1 MNDANWNAPD
11 LQRQLNQSRGYVY
24 LLVDR
29 SPSNPA
35 KQVLKVGSTSAAGW
49 RKRFNGF
56 RTWALE
62 GKFWADGVQSS
73 GWQLTVYVFAVPNGQ
88 QETIESAVRA
98 AFYNATGSAH
108 QDLMR
113 DYTDPRKGGRWADFN
128 SPPAGA
134 GERAMVRSP
143 VSDLNLTDLFSG
155 TAFAGVTAT
164 RVIDLNHTA
173 SVGTTALRGLS
184 GRNWVYLLEG
194 RGLPADLQVLKVGQT
209 ANPYQRINNDD
220 LLSYRSMAK
229 HEMSMAMVLFEL
241 TDAFIQQLPQ
251 ELQDQINAASTDQ
264 RKREVVED
272 AMRRAIYNKGY
283 QLEID
288 HSRDDWRSRPG
299 DLLKN
304 DRTNTVASTL
314 TTPSRGTWA

>member
-1 MNDANWNAPD
+1 
-11 LQRQLNQSRGYVY
+11 
-24 LLVDR
+24 
-29 SPSNPA
+29 
-35 KQVLKVGSTSAAGW
+35 
-49 RKRFNGF
+49 
-56 RTWALE
+56 
-62 GKFWADGVQSS
+62 
-73 GWQLTVYVFAVPNGQ
+73 
-88 QETIESAVRA
+88 
-98 AFYNATGSAH
+98 
-108 QDLMR
+108 
-113 DYTDPRKGGRWADFN
+113 
-128 SPPAGA
+128 
-134 GERAMVRSP
+134 
-143 VSDLNLTDLFSG
+143 
-155 TAFAGVTAT
+155 
-164 RVIDLNHTA
+164 
-173 SVGTTALRGLS
+173 
-184 GRNWVYLLEG
+184 
-194 RGLPADLQVLKVGQT
+194 
-209 ANPYQRINNDD
+209 
-220 LLSYRSMAK
+220 MAK